1 RDALRPHLHRQ
12 LLPDRGLHEAPQR
25 PREPA
30 GRRDRRPGPP
40 RHGGRLHAAAGPVGD
55 RWPQPGPDPDGG
67 PHRDDVPDA
76 GGGGAHG
83 RRHAEW
89 ARPRGAHAGELDHGL
104 GDLDPGRSLGSL
116 PAHGLAMK
124 RIRTPRLASNLY
136 RDLRDRRMLIP
147 AIALVVAL
155 VAVPVLLKKS
165 ASSSPPPPAPVA
177 DAGAPSA
184 AEPAVVTREVGVTDY
199 RRRLDQLH
207 SKDPFRRHFMGLPKS
222 SKLSTT
228 TPSTSSS
235 TSSTSTADT
244 TAGGTTSLGASATP
258 SPSAATG
265 ATSVPGTGS
274 AGSPTGKSTQPSG
287 QEPRL
292 FAFRVSIAIGRPGH
306 LTHRSNV
313 KRLTLLPSPDKPMV
327 AFLGVTSDGERAL
340 FSVSE
345 DVSAVR
351 GDGRCFP

>member
-1 RDALRPHLHRQ
+1 
-12 LLPDRGLHEAPQR
+12 
-25 PREPA
+25 
-30 GRRDRRPGPP
+30 
-40 RHGGRLHAAAGPVGD
+40 
-55 RWPQPGPDPDGG
+55 
-67 PHRDDVPDA
+67 
-76 GGGGAHG
+76 
-83 RRHAEW
+83 
-89 ARPRGAHAGELDHGL
+89 
-104 GDLDPGRSLGSL
+104 
-116 PAHGLAMK
+116 MK

-351 GDGRCFP
+351 GDGRCFPRRATCRYLALKAGDEAKLSYAPEGDRTYKLKLIDAHLAPVHGTAGNRTGKRSSRPALAPDG